1 MRIIFFQLPPLG
13 KHTACQRSFTNYL
26 SKEITLNQLWDVSRK
41 YFDLSDEKVKHFI
54 LSCMMLK
61 KDIEVYC
68 DDVILTKDV
77 KDIISDTGHLY
88 SVGITEDSL
97 WTLLTGYTRKES
109 TIGNSAFELLLEIA
123 KAGEKGI
130 NTMDLAQM
138 TGQDP
143 RSVTGRIK
151 KINHLLASS
160 QLIYKGHVVKL
171 LKLKKFSHD
180 AGDTNPYINIRDHL
194 ATIVDVVKRSKNGIR
209 QIIDLKRELK
219 FDKEKRL
226 SKAFIAAI
234 AWLDEKGYLQKVL
247 VVSPKNPAIKIR
259 CVKYVKDIP
268 DSKGSPTF
276 EYDSNSADEDS
287 ILDNKGS
294 LEDED
299 SVEGLDNFN
308 ATDLLQD
315 QGLVMEDK
323 ENVRKNKV
331 LLNRFYPLQ
340 NQAYDIADKS
350 GIKGISTMDVVNRI
364 TGKEFQRAFTK
375 SSEYYLESLD
385 KQKGNT
391 GDHRL
396 FRIYDFEG
404 KKKFFRLFTAQN
416 FQRLTNAEDKISVAK
431 GFDEPGK
438 SHSDLKT
445 LNEDN
450 FVALNNTIRFTRDS
464 DGRDIFFWHGDL
476 KIPPDSK
483 KTPNN
488 KRKRQAKTTTG
499 ASVARNN
506 VLTPKRIKVEQRVD
520 TTQELKGIGESPGP
534 SKGGVAKGRVVNF
547 GGFSAG
553 SLRSLQRQR
562 AILKVMDAVGGVA
575 YLREQ
580 FYESVSKYMSSATTL
595 DKKTVRGD
603 VDLMVENKKLGARTE
618 PVSGRKI
625 IFLPSIGEDAI
636 QSYILREK
644 DSKKATFTDVIHD
657 TDIYFFDQTEK
668 NRFHRGKKSVERIRK
683 FQNRQKNAKSKALEG
698 PDSKKGML
706 VSVSDGKPKNKDK
719 KSSAKKTQLVIE
731 ADKGT
736 KTIYHAGT
744 KEGVHALVRAVVI
757 TKSIRNEIMWNEITK
772 LFPNNSLDNL
782 KKKWTARRVRMGYSG
797 WRAYVDKWKKMLV
810 LAIKGES
817 ISLKDVEELDLPKLL
832 EIWTSFDEKE
842 VKRSLY
848 LYKSHK
854 ENKKRFTLIRDD
866 TLVHCNNDLAM
877 SSMIQREISSL
888 KKTYSIR
895 VAEFAKDLS
904 NAQSND
910 YIRTVIRSILIDNSS
925 TARNEIEALKNVG
938 KESIDNVIMDM
949 AKEKQIY
956 LHGSR
961 LECTNTLP
969 EILESKGNCKDFEIA
984 SEYRNK
990 VNELLEA
997 GNGIV
1002 INQEPSD
1009 ISSWILIDLIS
1020 NELLNVDIIPM
1031 MRNVRPLTYTSRRFE
1046 VRTLTPPLILYAKS
1060 RAKLSR
1066 SKKATVKIPLGKP
1079 FSRLWVDGSGAI
1091 RPKIWKQVITMVVN
1105 EVKFHPGITLS
1116 MLQLRCREVLSLH
1129 EISEICTW
1137 LLERQV
1143 LMNMDFGGFSV
1154 DHSWYSIFESR

>member
-1 MRIIFFQLPPLG
+1 MGSSIYPDELVKIVSDEIASNKGR
-13 KHTACQRSFTNYL
+13 
-26 SKEITLNQLWDVSRK
+26 ITLNHLWDIARK
-41 YFDLSDEKVKHFI
+41 HFDLADDKVKHFV
-54 LSCMMLK
+54 LSCIMMK

-68 DDVILTKDV
+68 DNAMVSKNV
-77 KDIISDTGHLY
+77 QDIISDTDQSY

-97 WTLLTGYTRKES
+97 WTLLTGYTKKES
-109 TIGNSAFELLLEIA
+109 TIGNSAFELLLEVA

-130 NTMDLAQM
+130 NTMDLAQV

-151 KINHLLASS
+151 KINHLLTSS

-171 LKLKKFSHD
+171 LKLKKFNHD
-180 AGDTNPYINIRDHL
+180 KGDDNPYINIRDHL
-194 ATIVDVVKRSKNGIR
+194 ATIVEVVKRSKNGIR
-209 QIIDLKRELK
+209 QIIDLKREFK

-234 AWLDEKGYLQKVL
+234 AWLDEKEYLKKVL

-287 ILDNKGS
+287 ISDNKAG

-308 ATDLLQD
+308 ATDLLQN
-315 QGLVMEDK
+315 QGLVMEDS
-323 ENVRKNKV
+323 ENAEKNRI
-331 LLNRFYPLQ
+331 LLNRFFPLQ
-340 NQAYDIADKS
+340 NQTYDIADKS
-350 GIKGISTMDVVNRI
+350 GLKGISTMDVVNRI

-385 KQKGNT
+385 KQKQNT
-391 GDHRL
+391 GDFRL

-416 FQRLTNAEDKISVAK
+416 FQKLTNAKDEISVAK
-431 GFDEPGK
+431 GFDELGK
-438 SHSDLKT
+438 SYLDLKT

-450 FVALNNTIRFTRDS
+450 FVALNNTVRFTKNNEQQDV
-464 DGRDIFFWHGDL
+464 FFWHGDL
-476 KIPPDSK
+476 KIPPTLK
-483 KTPNN
+483 KIPNKN
-488 KRKRQAKTTTG
+488 KRKRQVKENTNNA
-499 ASVARNN
+499 VAENSN
-506 VLTPKRIKVEQRVD
+506 KVSAPKRIKIEQHLGTKHDVTGTEDNSSSNR
-520 TTQELKGIGESPGP
+520 KGFI
-534 SKGGVAKGRVVNF
+534 KGKVVNF

-562 AILKVMDAVGGVA
+562 AILKVMDAIGGVA

-580 FYESVSKYMSSATTL
+580 FYEGVSKYMGSPTTL

-603 VDLMVENKKLGARTE
+603 VDLMVENNKLGARTE
-618 PVSGRKI
+618 PISGRRI
-625 IFLPSIGEDAI
+625 IFLPSIAEDVI

-683 FQNRQKNAKSKALEG
+683 FQNRQKNAKSNVINEAAAPKRGTLAIAS
-698 PDSKKGML
+698 DDNRKSKDRKLSARKTPL
-706 VSVSDGKPKNKDK
+706 VTVTNK
-719 KSSAKKTQLVIE
+719 VI
-731 ADKGT
+731 

-744 KEGVHALVRAVVI
+744 KEGVQALIRAVVI
-757 TKSIRNEIMWNEITK
+757 TKSIKNEIGWDEITK

-782 KKKWTARRVRMGYSG
+782 KKKWTARRVRMGHSG
-797 WRAYVDKWKKMLV
+797 WRAYIDKWKKILV
-810 LAIKGES
+810 IAIKGEK
-817 ISLKDVEELDLPKLL
+817 ILLKDVEELDLSKLL
-832 EIWTSFDEKE
+832 GVWDSFDEKE

-848 LYKSHK
+848 LYKSYE
-854 ENKKRFTLIRDD
+854 ENRKKFTLIRDD
-866 TLVHCNNDLAM
+866 ISVHSNNDLAM

-888 KKTYSIR
+888 KKTYTITVSDFGPEDTTKIR
-895 VAEFAKDLS
+895 SD
-904 NAQSND
+904 D

-925 TARNEIEALKNVG
+925 TARNEIEVLKDVE

-949 AKEKQIY
+949 AKEKQVY

-969 EILESKGNCKDFEIA
+969 EVLESKGNYTDFEVA
-984 SEYRNK
+984 LKYRTK
-990 VNELLEA
+990 FNELLEA

-1002 INQEPSD
+1002 IDQEPSD

-1020 NELLNVDIIPM
+1020 NDLLNIDIIPM
-1031 MRNVRPLTYTSRRFE
+1031 IRNVRPLTYTSRRFE
-1046 VRTLTPPLILYAKS
+1046 IRTLTPTLITYAKS
-1060 RAKLSR
+1060 QAKLNTP
-1066 SKKATVKIPLGKP
+1066 KKSIVKIPLGKP

-1091 RPKIWKQVITMVVN
+1091 RPKIWKQVVTIVVN
-1105 EVKFHPGITLS
+1105 EVKFHPGITLNR
-1116 MLQLRCREVLSLH
+1116 LQVKCRDVLSLD
-1129 EISEICTW
+1129 EISEICDW
-1137 LLERQV
+1137 LSKRQV
-1143 LMNMDFGGFSV
+1143 LMNMKYGGFWV
-1154 DHSWYSIFESR
+1154 DHSWYSIF